1 MEASSSI
8 DSLAASTWMATY
20 DIQIGSLILDM
31 VVHLIFGPRQ
41 WLPVLDLASASW
53 EVVPA
58 RPVVLIPHL
67 LPRQWLPVLDL
78 ASVSW
83 EVAPAGLC
91 GPLRLLPG
99 QWVFMLGL
107 VL

>member
-20 DIQIGSLILDM
+20 DRQIGSLILDM

-53 EVVPA
+53 EV
-58 RPVVLIPHL
+58 
-67 LPRQWLPVLDL
+67 
-78 ASVSW
+78 
-83 EVAPAGLC
+83 APAGLC